1 MQFLQAILAFVVVSG
16 VTFSSACLVF
26 DATYNIGTSKIVGT
40 MTDNGQNTCRFSGTV
55 AKDNKSLYASCI
67 EGFASY
73 IRTDLEIAAYSNH
86 GNEHLLHV
94 AKEIHSTN
102 PRNQYYTLS
111 ARIYC

>member
-1 MQFLQAILAFVVVSG
+1 MQPLQALFAIIVVFG
-16 VTFSSACLVF
+16 ITFSNACLVF

-40 MTDNGQNTCRFSGTV
+40 MTDNGQNTCTFSGTV
-55 AKDNKSLYASCI
+55 EESKKSLYASCI

-86 GNEHLLHV
+86 GNEHIFHV
-94 AKEIHSTN
+94 EKERHSTN

-111 ARIYC
+111 ARMYC

>member
-1 MQFLQAILAFVVVSG
+1 MPSLQAIFAIIVVFG
-16 VTFSSACLVF
+16 LTFSSACLVF

-40 MTDNGQNTCRFSGTV
+40 ITDNGQKTCTFSGTV
-55 AKDNKSLYASCI
+55 AKDKKSLYASCI

-73 IRTDLEIAAYSNH
+73 IRTDLEIAAYSNR

-94 AKEIHSTN
+94 AKESHSTN

-111 ARIYC
+111 ARMYC